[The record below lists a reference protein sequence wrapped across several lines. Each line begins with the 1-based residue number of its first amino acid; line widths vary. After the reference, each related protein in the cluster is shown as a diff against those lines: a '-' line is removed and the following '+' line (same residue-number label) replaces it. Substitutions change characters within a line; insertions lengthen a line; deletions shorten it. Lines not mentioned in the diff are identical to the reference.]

1 MTKRDFFL
9 LFIKVV
15 GLFLLLSN
23 VFTTIPGFIPYLTMM
38 PGWQIL
44 VFSSI
49 VGLIIVGL
57 FVLLVKK
64 ADWLVDALKLDKG
77 FDDSHIELGNPN
89 KNTLIQVTILFIG
102 GYLLVD
108 HIPAAILQL
117 INLFIATVNQYEF
130 NFFGQSNSS
139 TQLIINL
146 AAILVA
152 YLLITNSHR
161 LTLWLVRKSKSP
173 EDVD

>member
-1 MTKRDFFL
+1 MTKHDFFL

-130 NFFGQSNSS
+130 NFFSQDNASI
-139 TQLIINL
+139 QVIINL
-146 AAILVA
+146 AAVLVG
-152 YLLITNSHR
+152 YLLLTNSSR
-161 LTLWLVRKSKSP
+161 LAHWLASRSKST
-173 EDVD
+173 EELD